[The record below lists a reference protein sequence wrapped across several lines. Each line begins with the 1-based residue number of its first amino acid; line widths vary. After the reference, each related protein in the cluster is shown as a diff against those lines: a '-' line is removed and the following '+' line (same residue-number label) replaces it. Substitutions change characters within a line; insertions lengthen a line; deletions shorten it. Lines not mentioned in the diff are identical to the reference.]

1 MSECDECPCT
11 ALAGGGQRIPVGPT
25 LGLTSQT
32 TRCGHGTLAVWAER
46 TGRRQAADHGRGLLR
61 FAFYGRVSTEDRQ
74 DPVMSL
80 ARQRE
85 QAVALVAVS
94 ARQESEKG
102 GQTSS
107 GSSRHGQGQPRV
119 TMSHAQIQPIVGF
132 SRVRGGT

>member
-1 MSECDECPCT
+1 
-11 ALAGGGQRIPVGPT
+11 
-25 LGLTSQT
+25 
-32 TRCGHGTLAVWAER
+32 VWAER

-132 SRVRGGT
+132 SRVRGGIAPKSQCALTGVFAVEGPVMSGSTDR